1 MDPIGLYIHVPFCVR
16 KCAYCDFYSVTDLA
30 LRAAYVAETA
40 RRLKALSLRAD
51 TLYFGGGTPSLL
63 GEKGLCALLDAAA
76 PLLTADAEITV
87 EVNPGDDTDRLIP
100 ALAAAGVNRLSLGMQ
115 SHVDGELCRLTRR
128 HSAADVDR
136 AVATALRSGIR
147 HLSLD
152 VMLATPGQTPDSLRE
167 TLVFAAESGADH
179 VSAYLLKLEPGTPF
193 ARDAAALDLPDE
205 EATAARYLAAVAQ
218 LEEAGFSQ
226 YEISN
231 FARPGGQ
238 SRHNLK
244 YWRDEEYLGLGPA
257 AHSYYRGERFF
268 YPRDLAAYLA
278 GGQLTPDGQGGGW
291 EEYAMLRLRL
301 CEGLSFAAAAA
312 RFPEKAD
319 EIAQMRRRAAPYES
333 AGLLTVSEECVRLSP
348 RGFLVSNALIGALL
362 ISD

>member
-1 MDPIGLYIHVPFCVR
+1 MEPIGLYIHVPFCVR

-30 LRAAYVAETA
+30 LREAYVAETA
-40 RRLKALSLRAD
+40 RRLKELSLTAD

-63 GEKGLCALLDAAA
+63 GEKGLGALLDAAA

-115 SHVDGELCRLTRR
+115 SHADAELCHLTRR
-128 HSAADVDR
+128 HSATDVDR
-136 AVATALRSGIR
+136 AVATALRCGIA

-152 VMLATPGQTPDSLRE
+152 VMLATPGQTPASLRE
-167 TLVFAAESGADH
+167 TLSYAVDSGADH

-193 ARDAAALDLPDE
+193 ARDAAALALPDE

-218 LEEAGFSQ
+218 LEEAGFAQ

-257 AHSYYRGERFF
+257 AHSYYKGARFF

-278 GGQLTPDGQGGGW
+278 GGQPTPDGRGGGW

-301 CEGLSFAAAAA
+301 CEGLAFAEATA
-312 RFPEKAD
+312 RFPEQAAAID
-319 EIAQMRRRAAPYES
+319 AMRRRAAPYER
-333 AGLLTVSEECVRLSP
+333 AGLLTLREDAVALTP
-348 RGFLVSNALIGALL
+348 RGFLVSNTLIGELL
-362 ISD
+362 IP